1 MARAARKNRQNNDVS
16 ANVEILKA
24 IIPAEEKNMNAKQ
37 KANLKFIRRGIVKVN
52 DAEYYFSAN
61 TIGLL
66 PVVFGAQS
74 LDTLIM
80 VRDALNNNVPINED
94 TFFSLDLSK
103 DNLLKQPTLYLDEI
117 SKGTFIVKHGNHYF
131 GYMMGA
137 AGCRAVSYRK
147 GASPYSCA
155 VKSLIKYL
163 EVPGK
168 QPFRKMEGQGERIR
182 EEMIPK
188 LMKIVK
194 IIDERCSNNKGPDG
208 SGKTVIKRERVIRG
222 ANRQKKE
229 EDASASSSVNN
240 TADKEIVITND
251 TPKQTKEII
260 NTKESYCG
268 CCDKNTTQKI
278 ISNSELQCEECGE
291 HWERFDDEPQQ
302 ETKEEI
308 KVETKEK
315 EEVILTAGQRTKRNR
330 RNRQVTTDKET
341 TATKEIV
348 KETKEETMEQTKEE
362 TVEDTKEI
370 DANTK
375 DESKTNKRRRERKVK
390 TKDEVIKDAGVVKD
404 EEEVKAD
411 DSSANNRA
419 RRKRNRRVVSAG
431 EDSAV
436 GNVSNAASES
446 YHDDDVSADS
456 NDDFDCYDFGFD
468 Y

>member
-1 MARAARKNRQNNDVS
+1 MARAARKNRQYTNVS
-16 ANVEILKA
+16 SNVEIIKA
-24 IIPAEEKNMNAKQ
+24 LIPAEEKNMNTKQ

-94 TFFSLDLSK
+94 TFFSLDLTK

-117 SKGTFIVKHGNHYF
+117 DKGTFIVKHGNHYF

-251 TPKQTKEII
+251 APKQTKEII

-268 CCDKNTTQKI
+268 CCNKDTTQKI
-278 ISNSELQCEECGE
+278 VSNSELQCEECGE
-291 HWERFDDEPQQ
+291 RWERFDDEPQEEQ
-302 ETKEEI
+302 HEEI
-308 KVETKEK
+308 IEKAKEK
-315 EEVILTAGQRTKRNR
+315 EEVILTAGQRTKRSR
-330 RNRQVTTDKET
+330 RNRQTTDKEAA
-341 TATKEIV
+341 ATKEIV

-362 TVEDTKEI
+362 TIKD
-370 DANTK
+370 TK
-375 DESKTNKRRRERKVK
+375 DEPKTNRRRERKVK
-390 TKDEVIKDAGVVKD
+390 TKDEVTKDAGVVKD

-411 DSSANNRA
+411 DSSANNRT

-431 EDSAV
+431 EDSTAS
-436 GNVSNAASES
+436 NVSNDANES
-446 YHDDDVSADS
+446 CHDDDASADS
-456 NDDFDCYDFGFD
+456 NDDFDYYDFGFD